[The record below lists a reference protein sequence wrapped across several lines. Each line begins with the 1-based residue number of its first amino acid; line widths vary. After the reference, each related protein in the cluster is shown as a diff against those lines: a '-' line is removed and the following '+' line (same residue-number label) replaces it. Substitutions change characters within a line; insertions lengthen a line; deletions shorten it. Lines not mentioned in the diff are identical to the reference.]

1 MFGFSPSLL
10 CTPPLSPS
18 PIPLKPGVNKKETLV
33 RTVAARTQ
41 TRRAVLSAREPPV
54 AAVDR
59 GRAGHRA
66 SMDAAARG
74 GCRDGF
80 CGRGRRRRGRAGATA
95 AKDATRQPWSTVG
108 VWY

>member
-18 PIPLKPGVNKKETLV
+18 PIPLKPGVNKKETLLW
-33 RTVAARTQ
+33 TVAARTQ
-41 TRRAVLSAREPPV
+41 TRRAVLSARKPPV
-54 AAVDR
+54 AAVNHD
-59 GRAGHRA
+59 RAGRRA

-74 GCRDGF
+74 GCRDVF
-80 CGRGRRRRGRAGATA
+80 CGQGRRRRGQAGATA
-95 AKDATRQPWSTVG
+95 AKDAARQPRSTAG